1 MESEIWSRGSRSAA
15 DTIFTIIQYEILLL
29 RDSTLTVYVYTEV

>member
-1 MESEIWSRGSRSAA
+1 MENEIWSRGSGSAA

-29 RDSTLTVYVYTEV
+29 HDSTLTVYLYTEV